1 MNSQMIKTV
10 MVVSLLMCTVS
21 MAEVDRSKVP
31 DASSTSVWTPPNV
44 SVWQLGNGLSVWHV
58 EQRHTPLVTFSLV
71 LPQGAET
78 EPAKSAGRLSLMVDL
93 MDEGA
98 GSRNALEVSA
108 EMQRL
113 AMDLSGSV
121 QTDSTVFSMN
131 ILAEK
136 LTESLS
142 VFTDILLRPT
152 FDGADFERRKAQRI
166 ASALS
171 SEADLGQSAFRVLAR
186 SLFESGYRGMPSS
199 GTKSTI
205 EGITLD
211 GVRQVYPEI
220 IKPDGGVIIVVGA
233 VDEATLKASLNG
245 SGLADWLAPAAGG
258 SNMKTPGDVPA
269 SQARAVA
276 PVSTAKP
283 SVQVVDFPGSA
294 QTFVIMGQRTAG
306 VQAEDRYNAQ
316 VFNHGFSGSFTS
328 RVNLNLREDKGYTY
342 GARGGFSRS
351 RLAGQFAIYAKVKRD
366 TTRASLDELF
376 LELNR
381 VSTQTPVSQVERDN
395 AVNGLLKGFPG
406 QFERGGALAGKLV
419 SLARTG
425 RLPNDLMT
433 WPAKIKSVTLEAAR
447 IAAKQYTDPADFTVV
462 IAGDWAKVKASL
474 DGLGRTVVVR
484 NADGTVIEAP
494 KQAPS
499 TKK

>member
-1 MNSQMIKTV
+1 MNNPIFKIV
-10 MVVSLLMCTVS
+10 LVVSFLLTSVS

-31 DASSTSVWTPPNV
+31 GASSTSAWTPPSVN
-44 SVWQLGNGLSVWHV
+44 VWQLKNGLSVWHI

-78 EPAKSAGRLSLMVDL
+78 EPSKSAGRLSLMVDL

-113 AMDLSGSV
+113 AMDFSGSV
-121 QTDSTVFSMN
+121 QTDATVFSMN

-136 LTESLS
+136 FTESLA
-142 VFTDILLRPT
+142 VFTDILLRPK
-152 FDGADFERRKAQRI
+152 FEQADFERRKAQRI

-186 SLFESGYRGMPSS
+186 SLFESGYRGMPSA
-199 GTKSTI
+199 GIKSTI
-205 EGITLD
+205 EGVTLD
-211 GVRQVYPEI
+211 GVRKVYPEI
-220 IKPDGGVIIVVGA
+220 IKPNGGVIIVVGA
-233 VDEATLKASLNG
+233 VDETTLKQTLNQ
-245 SGLADWLAPAAGG
+245 SGLGHWKSQTETD
-258 SNMKTPGDVPA
+258 KTGA
-269 SQARAVA
+269 SKPKMLNSASRVVA
-276 PVSTAKP
+276 PVSNAKP
-283 SVQVVDFPGSA
+283 SIQVVDFPGSA

-306 VQAEDRYNAQ
+306 IQAEDRYNAK
-316 VFNHGFSGSFTS
+316 VFNHGFSGAFTS

-351 RLAGQFAIYAKVKRD
+351 KLAGQFAIYAKVKRD
-366 TTRASLDELF
+366 TTRASLNELF
-376 LELNR
+376 LELNQI
-381 VSTQTPVSQVERDN
+381 SSQKLISQLERDN

-419 SLARTG
+419 GLARTG
-425 RLPNDLMT
+425 QKPDNLIN
-433 WPAKIKSVTLEAAR
+433 WSGKIKAVTLEGAR
-447 IAAKQYTDPADFTVV
+447 NAAKAYTDPASFTVV
-462 IAGDWAKVKASL
+462 IAGDWSKVKDSL

-484 NADGTVIEAP
+484 NADGTILEASTP
-494 KQAPS
+494 APS